1 MSDYQKFIE
10 WLEKTY
16 PAHARAYS
24 GDPVIQSAFFAGMAK
39 CDDAHK
45 RMFESAC
52 VDLAMINECLG
63 LDPEC
68 GGAAPIIHAIKELKH
83 AMQRAID
90 AWETTS
96 HQKNGDARLWQCM
109 EDMRGE
115 LIAPQLRKIHP
126 LDFPIEIFIA
136 DLSTR
141 AANVIRL
148 ELGSFD
154 SSAGTGMYDIEPPYT
169 VRHLCMYSRSEMRK
183 WPNFGKNALM
193 KLRKI

>member
-16 PAHARAYS
+16 PKHARAYS
-24 GDPVIQSAFFAGMAK
+24 GDPVIQSAFFAGMARG
-39 CDDAHK
+39 DDAHK
-45 RMFESAC
+45 RMFEAAC
-52 VDLAMINECLG
+52 VDLAKINEFLG
-63 LDPEC
+63 LDSDA
-68 GGAAPIIHAIKELKH
+68 GGAGPIIEAIKEKG
-83 AMQRAID
+83 I
-90 AWETTS
+90 
-96 HQKNGDARLWQCM
+96 QKM
-109 EDMRGE
+109 E
-115 LIAPQLRKIHP
+115 APQLRKIHP

-183 WPNFGKNALM
+183 WPNFGKKCLNEVEEN
-193 KLRKI
+193 LRARGLQLWENHDERSLRLLLEHKEYF